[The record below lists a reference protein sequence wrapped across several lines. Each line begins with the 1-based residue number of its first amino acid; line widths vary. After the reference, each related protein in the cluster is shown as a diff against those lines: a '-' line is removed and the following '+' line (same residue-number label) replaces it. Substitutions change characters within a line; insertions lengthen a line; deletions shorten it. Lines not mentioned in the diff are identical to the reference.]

1 MKTYAIVGWVLLI
14 VVAGYAMLHVSMEVE
29 GLEDQ
34 LSDLNRQA
42 MQEQE
47 AIHVLRAEWSYLNR
61 PDRLSELSRELL
73 PNLQPP
79 AVNQI
84 TTMEQLPEREANI
97 VLPAAAA
104 LGGSR

>member
-14 VVAGYAMLHVSMEVE
+14 IVAGYAMLRVGMEVE
-29 GLEDQ
+29 GLEDR

-47 AIHVLRAEWSYLNR
+47 ATHVLRAEWSYLNR
-61 PDRLSELSRELL
+61 PERLSELSRELL

-79 AVNQI
+79 DVDRI

-104 LGGSR
+104 LGKSR